1 LEIDS
6 LFGGLPAHPLLVH
19 GAVVL
24 VPLAAV
30 AYVATCW
37 RESWRRAYLLP
48 ITLIGLAGGFFAFL
62 AKETGESLQ
71 ESIQNA
77 GKSVGDHPQNG
88 DTAFFFSML
97 MALAIAAVYVWYRY
111 GPQIRERLGIRSMPP
126 LPVSYET
133 AMYVAT
139 VPIALLAIITMIIA
153 GHSGAQLV
161 WRTNAG

>member
-1 LEIDS
+1 MEIDS

-30 AYVATCW
+30 AFIATGW
-37 RESWRRAYLLP
+37 REAWRRAYLLP
-48 ITLIGLAGGFFAFL
+48 ITLVGLAGGFFAFL
-62 AKETGESLQ
+62 AKESGESLS
-71 ESIQNA
+71 ESVRSA
-77 GKSVGDHPQNG
+77 GQRVGEHPENG
-88 DTAFFFSML
+88 DTAFLFSIL
-97 MALAIAAVYVWYRY
+97 LAMAFVAFYAVYRY
-111 GPQIRERLGIRSMPP
+111 GPEIRERLGIKSTPR

-139 VPIALLAIITMIIA
+139 VPVALLALITMIVA

-161 WRTNAG
+161 WRTNVR